1 MKIGILGGT
10 FNPVHLAHLRIAEEV
25 REACGLDRVLFLV
38 ADTPPH
44 KPVAGDVPFVTRLAM
59 VEAAIA
65 DHPAFAACAIE
76 HEHPGPN
83 YTVDTLQR
91 LRERHPRDSFY
102 FIIGFDS
109 FRELPSWKDY
119 TRIPELTHLVVVH
132 RPGAETAEPMRLLP
146 VAVQKQFCY
155 SCSPEKWRH
164 QSGNWLIFLR
174 ETRLDISSTAIRR
187 LVAERRSIRYLVPD
201 PVIALIAREGLY
213 RM

>member
-1 MKIGILGGT
+1 MKTGILGGT
-10 FNPVHLAHLRIAEEV
+10 FNPIHLAHLRIAEEV

-44 KPVAGDVPFVTRLAM
+44 KRIAARVPFATRLAM
-59 VEAAIA
+59 VEVAIA

-76 HEHPGPN
+76 REHPGPN

-91 LRERHPRDSFY
+91 LHELYPQDEFY

-109 FRELPSWKDY
+109 FRDLPSWKDY
-119 TRIPELTHLVVVH
+119 ARIPELTNLVVAH
-132 RPGAETAEPMRLLP
+132 RPGAEATEPMQLLP

-164 QSGNWLIFLR
+164 RSGNWLIFLQ

-201 PVIALIAREGLY
+201 PVVDLIEREQLY
-213 RM
+213 RI